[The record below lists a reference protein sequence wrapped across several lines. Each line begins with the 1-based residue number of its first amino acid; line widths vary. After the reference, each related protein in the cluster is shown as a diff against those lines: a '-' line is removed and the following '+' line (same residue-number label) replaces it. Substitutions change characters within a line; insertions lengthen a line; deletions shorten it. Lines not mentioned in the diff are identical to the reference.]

1 MLGDLATIQIPQR
14 EYCNEKTRDK
24 WSNLG
29 TLYYLLLLC
38 FRIENF
44 VVFCIT
50 AATSILAYIWLVIVL
65 KVSSPGQIEVW
76 EAVLT
81 FLFFPILVCLAYAG
95 DKGYLDALFCQ
106 RDANKLTNKQ
116 QQLELGNAQSGE
128 SKYIVPGL

>member
-1 MLGDLATIQIPQR
+1 M
-14 EYCNEKTRDK
+14 
-24 WSNLG
+24 
-29 TLYYLLLLC
+29 
-38 FRIENF
+38 
-44 VVFCIT
+44 FCIT
-50 AATSILAYIWLVIVL
+50 ASTSILAYIWLVIVL

-106 RDANKLTNKQ
+106 RNANKLTNKQ